1 MILRIWAILIISDP
15 FFIVFSRSKLPELFV
30 GKRESGSIIKKKSF
44 ANGYIFYG
52 AEGVGKKQ
60 TALRFIKD
68 IFKQSSPTK
77 NTEEININKNHPD
90 FLVIE
95 PESLL
100 ATKSPKNSDLRK
112 TIKSR
117 SEIIKIAQIRNI
129 KTFLSQKSINSEK
142 KIVLIIDAHLLNEAA
157 SNCLLKTLE
166 EPSNGIFILLT
177 SQLNLLLDTIIS
189 RCQLIRF
196 RSFSSKQIKSIFK
209 DYLDTSKL
217 NINTNL
223 KFEDL
228 INSANGSPNQLLK
241 NIEIWNDFSDEI
253 ISKLDSPIKNSLE
266 ILEISKLISEK
277 LEIYQQIF
285 LVNLIQTIWWRKT
298 KNISLIK
305 KLEHLKYLLR
315 KNIQPRLAWEIT
327 FLKILIDDI

>member
-1 MILRIWAILIISDP
+1 LNEEVNTFL
-15 FFIVFSRSKLPELFV
+15 KN
-30 GKRESGSIIKKKSF
+30 IIKNQSL

-52 AEGVGKKQ
+52 AEGLGKKQ
-60 TALRFIKD
+60 TALQFIKE
-68 IFKQSSPTK
+68 IFKQSSPSE
-77 NTEEININKNHPD
+77 NVEEKITNNSHPD
-90 FLVIE
+90 FLIIE
-95 PESLL
+95 PDSLL
-100 ATKSPKNSDLRK
+100 STKSSGSVEHEKS
-112 TIKSR
+112 IKSG
-117 SEIIKIAQIRNI
+117 SEIIKITQIRNI
-129 KTFLSQKSINSEK
+129 KTFLGQKSINSEK

-177 SQLNLLLDTIIS
+177 SKLNLLLDTIIS
-189 RCQLIRF
+189 RCQIVRF
-196 RSFSSKQIKSIFK
+196 RSLSGKKIKLILK
-209 DYLDTSKL
+209 EYLDTSKL
-217 NINTNL
+217 KINKNL

-266 ILEISKLISEK
+266 ILEISKSISEK
-277 LEIYQQIF
+277 LEIFQQIC

-305 KLEHLKYLLR
+305 KLENLKYLLR
-315 KNIQPRLAWEIT
+315 KNIQPRLAWEIA
-327 FLKILIDDI
+327 FLKISMEDI

>member
-1 MILRIWAILIISDP
+1 MIEVKKNN
-15 FFIVFSRSKLPELFV
+15 FLFNEEV
-30 GKRESGSIIKKKSF
+30 DICLKNIIKNKSF

-60 TALRFIKD
+60 TALQFIKD
-68 IFKQSSPTK
+68 IFEQTSPSENVEERIK
-77 NTEEININKNHPD
+77 NYNHPD
-90 FLVIE
+90 FLIIE
-95 PESLL
+95 PDSLL
-100 ATKSPKNSDLRK
+100 ANKSSRSSDDKK
-112 TIKSR
+112 TIKSG

-177 SQLNLLLDTIIS
+177 SKLNLLLDTIIS
-189 RCQLIRF
+189 RCQIVRF
-196 RSFSSKQIKSIFK
+196 RSFSSKQIKSILK
-209 DYLDTSKL
+209 EYLDTSQLK
-217 NINTNL
+217 INTKL

-253 ISKLDSPIKNSLE
+253 ICKLDSPIKNSLE
-266 ILEISKLISEK
+266 ILDISKSISEN
-277 LEIYQQIF
+277 LEIFQQIC
-285 LVNLIQTIWWRKT
+285 LVNLIQIIWWRKT
-298 KNISLIK
+298 KNIGLIK
-305 KLEHLKYLLR
+305 KLENLKYLLR
-315 KNIQPRLAWEIT
+315 KNVQPRLAWEIT
-327 FLKILIDDI
+327 FLKISMEDL